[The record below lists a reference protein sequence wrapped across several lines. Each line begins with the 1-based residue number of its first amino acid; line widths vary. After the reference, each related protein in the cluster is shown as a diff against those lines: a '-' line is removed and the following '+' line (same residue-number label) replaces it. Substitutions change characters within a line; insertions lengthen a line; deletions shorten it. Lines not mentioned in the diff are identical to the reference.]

1 LAELFTARVHV
12 FEECFALGLASN
24 SLSIKDGETRAL
36 YCVPVKANGV
46 RVVGLY
52 QPAREGENVSR
63 RLTGG
68 ADITVN
74 TITVY
79 IGVAFRAKNL
89 AVAAEKLYALASR
102 LCHCNNAGPRCGKC
116 VLGVSISEETAY
128 AEILG
133 PHLLLDVLDTGL
145 QRVFGSKLHRL
156 EVAEDDIDRRLVA
169 SFTNPRWRWYE
180 GAEKAQLRTIVRG
193 KDGFNMRI
201 GMWYRDCFIERFEVD
216 GIFYAA
222 PPFGIYN
229 VFASLEGVPM
239 HQREIVIA
247 GLEAVLGG
255 SIDVYGVG
263 IKDIINAVDEL
274 FCSLNRN
281 ADIEIMLFVR

>member
-1 LAELFTARVHV
+1 MTELFTAKVRV

-24 SLSIKDGETRAL
+24 SLSIRDGETRAL
-36 YCVPVKANGV
+36 YCLPVEAKGV

-68 ADITVN
+68 ADIAIN

-79 IGVAFRAKNL
+79 IGVAFRARNL

-102 LCHCNNAGPRCGKC
+102 LCHHNCTGSRCGKC

-133 PHLLLDVLDTGL
+133 PHLPLGTLDTNL
-145 QRVFGSKLHRL
+145 QHVFGSKPRRL
-156 EVAEDDIDRRLVA
+156 EVTRDDVDRRLVA

-180 GAEKAQLRTIVRG
+180 GAENAQLKTTIRG
-193 KDGFNMRI
+193 KNDFNMRI
-201 GMWYRDCFIERFEVD
+201 GIWYRDCFIERFEVD

-229 VFASLEGVPM
+229 VFASLEGVSA
-239 HQREIVIA
+239 HQRETVIA
-247 GLEAVLGG
+247 SLEAVLGS
-255 SIDVYGVG
+255 SIDIYGVETR
-263 IKDIINAVDEL
+263 DIINAVDKL
-274 FCSLNRN
+274 FLTLKQKC
-281 ADIEIMLFVR
+281 